1 MGGVCSLSLSLSI
14 RVCVCSAIPVY
25 VCVCVCAQLLVV
37 FYLFAVAFIKN
48 ERYLISSKMSHFTAQ
63 RDAAAERERD
73 ARETDVQAGS
83 AR

>member
-1 MGGVCSLSLSLSI
+1 MLSLSI
-14 RVCVCSAIPVY
+14 RVCVPVCSAIPVY
-25 VCVCVCAQLLVV
+25 MYVCVCALLLVV

-48 ERYLISSKMSHFTAQ
+48 ERYLISSKMSHFTAE
-63 RDAAAERERD
+63 RDAAAERD